1 MNLSISLPQIG
12 ELLNSGRNVTWKET
26 LSGEM
31 DEERFYYLSETK
43 DVRLEFTSITTGE
56 VSGKQDKKNKR
67 RGFKANYAQGMCLI

>member
-12 ELLNSGRNVTWKET
+12 ELFNSGRNVTWKEK
-26 LSGEM
+26 LEREI

-43 DVRLEFTSITTGE
+43 DVRLEFRSNTTGE
-56 VSGKQDKKNKR
+56 ESDKKDKKNKR